1 MNKLTAEN
9 MDNDGMQ
16 NLISAIVTLAVRDI
30 QKGGSNGKSE
40 RAIKRQRNYQSAL
53 DFIESEWFEFM
64 TDISGKEFLKQIEER
79 SGKSVNVR
87 ATDQN
92 ERKPRRFRAQT
103 FNETGIKQSC
113 RRVVRDLQGMCGT
126 EAGD

>member
-1 MNKLTAEN
+1 MNKLTAESMN
-9 MDNDGMQ
+9 DDGMQ

-30 QKGGSNGKSE
+30 QRGGSNGKSE
-40 RAIKRQRNYQSAL
+40 SAIKRQQNYGSAIS
-53 DFIESEWFEFM
+53 FIKSEWFEFM
-64 TDISGKEFLKQIEER
+64 TDVSGKEFLKQIEWR

-92 ERKPRRFRAQT
+92 ERKPRGVHTKT

-113 RRVVRDLQGMCGT
+113 QRVMRDLSRT
-126 EAGD
+126 ERN